1 MTTFL
6 NYARAARQKMPG
18 IFRCAAALLAASTLC
33 LASAQQ
39 RTPAKN
45 VKIDAAAA
53 AAATNALILGETS
66 TAAPANAPVTT
77 PVTAPVTSPAAP
89 PVTPPITA
97 APAPAPAPKSV
108 ATPNANNTATAFLW
122 EVKSKS
128 NTVYLFGTVHVGKSE
143 FYPLAPVIE
152 DAFKRSKK
160 IVVEADIT
168 KADESKEI
176 DSLITFAPPDSLESK
191 ISEGLF
197 ERVREQLTRL
207 KIPVDGVKN
216 MKPFIVGGF
225 LAVTEFTRLG
235 YDMKYGVDAYL
246 IEKAAKEKKP
256 VIELESQLGQI
267 KMLSNMTPVQQ
278 EAFLENA
285 VVAIESGASKEQVVG
300 LVKAWKAG
308 DTKLMQTVAK
318 EATVKGKLT
327 EELDEL
333 LIYSRHAEMLKK
345 VEGYLAASES
355 HFIAVGSL
363 HLVGSRGLIELL
375 RAKGYQV
382 RQL

>member
-1 MTTFL
+1 MTTFS
-6 NYARAARQKMPG
+6 NCSRTAGQKMRG
-18 IFRCAAALLAASTLC
+18 IFRCAIAILATATLC
-33 LASAQQ
+33 VASAQQ
-39 RTPAKN
+39 RAPVKN
-45 VKIDAAAA
+45 VKIDPAAS
-53 AAATNALILGETS
+53 AAATNALILGETG
-66 TAAPANAPVTT
+66 TAAPAALPA
-77 PVTAPVTSPAAP
+77 TAPVTPPA
-89 PVTPPITA
+89 TTLTA
-97 APAPAPAPKSV
+97 AVPKSV
-108 ATPNANNTATAFLW
+108 AVPNASANTNTTATAFLW

-143 FYPLAPVIE
+143 FYPLASVIE
-152 DAFKRSKK
+152 DAFKKSKK

-246 IEKAAKEKKP
+246 IEKATKEKKP

-267 KMLSNMTPVQQ
+267 KMLSNMTPMQQ

-285 VVAIESGASKEQVVG
+285 VVAIESGTSKEQVVG
-300 LVKAWKAG
+300 FVKAWKSG
-308 DTKLMQTVAK
+308 DTKLMETVAK
-318 EATVKGKLT
+318 ESTVKGKLT

-345 VEGYLAASES
+345 VEGYLAANES

-363 HLVGSRGLIELL
+363 HLVGPRGLVELL
-375 RAKGYQV
+375 RTKGYQI

>member
-1 MTTFL
+1 MTTL
-6 NYARAARQKMPG
+6 SNCSRTAGQKTRG
-18 IFRCAAALLAASTLC
+18 IFRCAVALLAASTLC
-33 LASAQQ
+33 VASAQQ
-39 RTPAKN
+39 RAPVKN
-45 VKIDAAAA
+45 VKIDPAAA
-53 AAATNALILGETS
+53 AAATNALIRGETG
-66 TAAPANAPVTT
+66 TTVPATLPTT
-77 PVTAPVTSPAAP
+77 TPVTSPA
-89 PVTPPITA
+89 TTSTA
-97 APAPAPAPKSV
+97 AAPKPV
-108 ATPNANNTATAFLW
+108 AVPNANTTATAFLW

-143 FYPLAPVIE
+143 FYPLASVIE
-152 DAFKRSKK
+152 DAFKKSKK

-176 DSLITFAPPDSLESK
+176 DGLITFAPPDSLESK

-246 IEKAAKEKKP
+246 IEKATKEKKP

-267 KMLSNMTPVQQ
+267 KMLSNMTPMQQ

-285 VVAIESGASKEQVVG
+285 VVAIESGTSKEQVVG
-300 LVKAWKAG
+300 FVKAWKSG
-308 DTKLMQTVAK
+308 DTKLMKTVAK
-318 EATVKGKLT
+318 ESTVNGKLT

-345 VEGYLAASES
+345 VEGYLAANES

-363 HLVGSRGLIELL
+363 HLVGPRGLVELL
-375 RAKGYQV
+375 RTKGYQI

>member
-1 MTTFL
+1 MTTFS
-6 NYARAARQKMPG
+6 NYARAARQKMPE

-39 RTPAKN
+39 RAPAKN

-53 AAATNALILGETS
+53 AAATNALILSETAA
-66 TAAPANAPVTT
+66 AAPANAPF
-77 PVTAPVTSPAAP
+77 TAPVAAPVKSPA
-89 PVTPPITA
+89 TPPITA
-97 APAPAPAPKSV
+97 APAPAPKSV
-108 ATPNANNTATAFLW
+108 AAPNANNTATAFLW

-152 DAFKRSKK
+152 DAFKKSKK

-176 DSLITFAPPDSLESK
+176 DGLITFAPPDSLENK
-191 ISEGLF
+191 ISEGLL

-267 KMLSNMTPVQQ
+267 KMLSNMTPMQQ

-300 LVKAWKAG
+300 FVKAWKSG
-308 DTKLMQTVAK
+308 DSKLMETVAK
-318 EATVKGKLT
+318 ESTVNGKLT

-363 HLVGSRGLIELL
+363 HLVGPRGLIELL